1 MKNASTWKPS
11 KFEYRNGRLRASKD
25 PHEVSTS
32 SRFVADIVASQYDSH
47 LKEHVRG
54 HLVDLGCGKVPL
66 YHAYKDYITESLC
79 VDWPASIHKNPYLDA
94 ECDLNLR
101 LPFQD
106 EQFDTIILSDVLEHI
121 SNPLQLCNE
130 MYRLLKPGGKVIMN
144 VPFFYKL
151 HETPHDYFR
160 YTKFALLKF
169 AKDSGFNVVLIHEIG
184 GLGEVLTDLCS
195 KLLVNMPLVGK
206 HISMFVQWTGWQ
218 FSRSMVGKRLTLKTK
233 EHYPLGY
240 FMILQK

>member
-1 MKNASTWKPS
+1 MRNVSTWKPS
-11 KFEYRNGRLRASKD
+11 KFEYRNGILRASKD
-25 PHEVSTS
+25 PKEVSTS

-47 LKEHVRG
+47 LKEHAQG

-66 YHAYKDYITESLC
+66 YDAYKDYITESLC
-79 VDWPASIHKNPYLDA
+79 VDWPASIHKNPFLDA
-94 ECDLNLR
+94 ECDLNLT

-121 SNPLQLCNE
+121 SNPLQLCSE
-130 MYRLLKPGGKVIMN
+130 MYRILKPSGKVIMN

-160 YTKFALLKF
+160 YTKFALHKF
-169 AKDSGFNVVLIHEIG
+169 ANDSRFKVVLLHEMG
-184 GLGEVLTDLCS
+184 GLPEVLTDLSS
-195 KLLVNMPLVGK
+195 KLLLNMPLVGK
-206 HISMFVQWTGWQ
+206 YISLFIQWTGRH
-218 FSRSMVGKRLTLKTK
+218 FSRSGLGKKLTAKTK

-240 FMILQK
+240 FVILQK